1 MSLLIIFQ
9 KLAPRNAC
17 SRNPCI
23 DFVFSVQ
30 CIFSSGK
37 TIASIVIATLV
48 EKGLLDYDAKVCSY
62 WPEFKTNGK
71 EDITLADVLRHESG
85 LAWIDH
91 TFKIDDS

>member
-1 MSLLIIFQ
+1 MTDWIKELYSLIFFQ

-37 TIASIVIATLV
+37 TIAAIVVAQMV
-48 EKGLLDYDAKVCSY
+48 ERGHLDYNEKVHTY
-62 WPEFKTNGK
+62 WPEFKNNGK
-71 EDITLADVLRHESG
+71 EDITLADVLRCEQ
-85 LAWIDH
+85 
-91 TFKIDDS
+91 